1 MKQVPEEPLGQ
12 LLSGNEK
19 PEDLLGSEGLLAN
32 LLKTVMEPGLE
43 AGLTQPEVATNRE
56 DSLGCGSC
64 GGSRAGGI
72 MLVEEVREARA
83 VGALQGVEGDAE
95 LRHGLL
101 GRWLRGTHGG
111 LQAVVIAQGSLSAR
125 QPLAGLAP
133 LHSCAKYPSAASG
146 GPGIFR
152 RPNEPST

>member
-1 MKQVPEEPLGQ
+1 M
-12 LLSGNEK
+12 LSGNEK
-19 PEDLLGSEGLLAN
+19 PEDLPGIEGLLAN
-32 LLKTVMEPGLE
+32 LLKAVMKPGLE
-43 AGLTQPEVATNRE
+43 AGLTQPELATNSE

-83 VGALQGVEGDAE
+83 VGALQGVEGEAE
-95 LRHGLL
+95 LRHGLR

-111 LQAVVIAQGSLSAR
+111 LQAMIVAQGSLGAR
-125 QPLAGLAP
+125 QPLAGLVP
-133 LHSCAKYPSAASG
+133 LHSCANTPSAASG
-146 GPGIFR
+146 GPGILR